1 MIQHLNVIELARLTP
16 KPYACPYLPGR
27 TASLTYRILIDIRA
41 QDYEALLCRGW
52 RRFGCEFF
60 RPACPACAACR
71 SLRVNL
77 QDFTPSRSQRRT
89 LSRHTDVDIIV
100 QRPTVT
106 PDHIRLY
113 NAYHDDMHSRKGWP
127 RQRHTRDSYYKHF
140 LLGDWPF
147 AREFLYVAHGR
158 LVGVA
163 LADVTPHALSA
174 IYFYHDPARRQMA
187 PGVYSILQQIA
198 YGRRAG
204 LHHLYLGYWIAES
217 ASMAYKADYRPHEIL
232 AAYPADTELPIWQAA
247 ERAAIKSATCLSVG
261 QEKDA
266 QHDEG
271 RAKGNLPVQ
280 RLDPLQKDVRQQQDE
295 KRCGSE

>member
-1 MIQHLNVIELARLTP
+1 MIRDSNVIELARLTT

-27 TASLTYRILIDIRA
+27 MASLTYRILIDISTR
-41 QDYEALLCRGW
+41 DYEALLCRGW

-60 RPACPACAACR
+60 RPVCPSCTACR

-77 QDFTPSRSQRRT
+77 QDFTPSRSQCRT
-89 LSRHTDVDIIV
+89 LARHADVDVIV
-100 QRPTVT
+100 QQPTVT
-106 PDHIRLY
+106 LDHIRLY
-113 NAYHDDMHSRKGWP
+113 NAYHEDMHRRKGWP
-127 RQRHTRDSYYKHF
+127 RQRHTPDTYYKHF

-147 AREFLYVAHGR
+147 AREFLYVAQGR

-163 LADVTPHALSA
+163 LADVTPNALSA

-204 LHHLYLGYWIAES
+204 LQHLYLGYCITES
-217 ASMAYKADYRPHEIL
+217 ASMAYKAHYRPHEIL
-232 AAYPADTELPIWQAA
+232 AAYPADTEQPIWQAPEGAVA
-247 ERAAIKSATCLSVG
+247 EPAARLSTG
-261 QEKDA
+261 QKEYA

-271 RAKGNLPVQ
+271 GAEGNPPIQ
-280 RLDPLQKDVRQQQDE
+280 RFDAVQKDVRQ
-295 KRCGSE
+295 